1 MSAPPN
7 VLKRLLS
14 QGRAVLST
22 KPLVNNPYVPDT
34 FLPYKPDET
43 SYLLLKSED
52 QNRERSGFPVP
63 PEPLRRYVTFGETT
77 ELFLNSGKEH
87 VDIMKHILGKSD
99 FFLAPTNRI
108 LDFGCGTGRMIVL
121 LGDSV
126 EQCEV

>member
-1 MSAPPN
+1 MC
-7 VLKRLLS
+7 L
-14 QGRAVLST
+14 
-22 KPLVNNPYVPDT
+22 T

-63 PEPLRRYVTFGETT
+63 PEHLRRYVTFGETT

-108 LDFGCGTGRMIVL
+108 LDFGCGAGRMIVW

>member
-77 ELFLNSGKEH
+77 ELLEKRPS
-87 VDIMKHILGKSD
+87 
-99 FFLAPTNRI
+99 FF
-108 LDFGCGTGRMIVL
+108 
-121 LGDSV
+121 
-126 EQCEV
+126 